1 MGTQENLNKAALFCY
16 NFLMDEVIVAKNK
29 KFIVETVK
37 AKHPDHTTYI
47 CTWSNRKYL
56 LRTFVTGFDQ
66 ALKDYKTLKR
76 AGINMAKVCFHDDEK
91 KIIVFDYFPEEDCL
105 TALSKGPLPDIYFD
119 ALFSLYRFARFS
131 KVALDWEPQNF
142 MLRGSQ
148 MFYLP
153 TKWAPLT
160 EENPLEKEGIRTW
173 YLGKEGRGLL
183 ARKGYDIS
191 GLPSFEDNVVN
202 KSIVLSTVRYW

>member
-1 MGTQENLNKAALFCY
+1 MGNHPEFIQ
-16 NFLMDEVIVAKNK
+16 IKNK
-29 KFIVETVK
+29 KFVITSVK
-37 AKHPDHTTYI
+37 AEHEDHTTYI
-47 CTWSNRKYL
+47 CTWSGRTYL
-56 LRTFVTGFDQ
+56 MRTFNFGFEQ
-66 ALKDYKTLKR
+66 AMADYKELKH
-76 AGINMAKVCFHDDEK
+76 AGINMAKICFHDDANHV
-91 KIIVFDYFPEEDCL
+91 IVFDYFPEEDCL
-105 TALSKGPLPDIYFD
+105 HTLAKGPLPDIYFD